1 MFQEE
6 AVIID
11 NYNKVLDIVD
21 REEPSKAH
29 LIKI

>member
-21 REEPSKAH
+21 REESSKAH

>member
-6 AVIID
+6 AVTID
-11 NYNKVLDIVD
+11 NYNKVLYIVD